1 MNSWKAEEKP
11 YVFKQNVFFFSF
23 FPQEITEL
31 KEYYTRFSFANVD
44 DQPVAF
50 AAVIHLMSEKRDW
63 GTTLSNLLLMAIYV
77 QARRSLHDPTI
88 CWENFIKDQSTPLLF
103 ISLLLLLTF
112 SFDKVLILLTKTKF
126 RLITFGTLRPIW
138 VKLKLIS
145 LRKEGI
151 STSHSQSSTIYYI
164 SACDN
169 DAFLL

>member
-1 MNSWKAEEKP
+1 MIQDIFPVPSVSVYNKWTPEKLKKNHT
-11 YVFKQNVFFFSF
+11 FLNRMFFFFSF

-31 KEYYTRFSFANVD
+31 KEYYTRFSFAKVD

-112 SFDKVLILLTKTKF
+112 SFDKVLILL
-126 RLITFGTLRPIW
+126 RQNSGW
-138 VKLKLIS
+138 S
-145 LRKEGI
+145 LLG
-151 STSHSQSSTIYYI
+151 
-164 SACDN
+164 
-169 DAFLL
+169 L